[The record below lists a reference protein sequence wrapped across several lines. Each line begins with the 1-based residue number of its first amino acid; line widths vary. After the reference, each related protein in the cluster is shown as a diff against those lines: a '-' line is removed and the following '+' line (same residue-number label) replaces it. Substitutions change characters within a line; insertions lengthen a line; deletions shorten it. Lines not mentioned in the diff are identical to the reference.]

1 MTFPPG
7 HRHQRVSRSGE
18 RSGHLQQA
26 EAPRPSAVRIG
37 RAALATALGAAIA
50 GAAALTVPAAASAH
64 ASTTVLTGSKRAP
77 VARGAYTVQNNEWG
91 SSAPESITT
100 DSGAD
105 FIVANSSISNA
116 TNSAPGGYP
125 SIYAGCH
132 WGSCT
137 QGGLAANPV
146 RVSTLTGPGTV
157 TTSWSTSQPGGR
169 SDYDV
174 AYDIWFNQTP
184 TTSGQPDGTELMIWL
199 NHNGPVQPF
208 GAKVA
213 RNVSIGGRR
222 YDVWFGRQAWN
233 TVSYT
238 MTSGTTSVRNLD
250 VGAVTADA
258 VERGYIQKSWYLID
272 VEAGFELWQGG
283 AGLATRSFSVSLNG
297 RSPSPTPGPRPRPAP
312 APRPRPT
319 PAPKPAPSPAST
331 PTISLQAIS
340 PDPTAPGTAT
350 NITVDFKNTGR
361 AMAPNRTLIIEIRNS
376 AGTVVG
382 SQSWPGQNLAPRQT
396 LNKTCTWT
404 AASPT
409 GTYTIEGLV
418 QNSSGKTLQHAQ
430 VATITV
436 K

>member
-1 MTFPPG
+1 
-7 HRHQRVSRSGE
+7 V
-18 RSGHLQQA
+18 
-26 EAPRPSAVRIG
+26 
-37 RAALATALGAAIA
+37 LATALGAAIA
-50 GAAALTVPAAASAH
+50 GAAALTVPTAASAH
-64 ASTTVLTGSKRAP
+64 ASTTVLARSQSAP
-77 VARGAYTVQNNEWG
+77 VAGGAYTVQNNEWG

-100 DSGAD
+100 DGGAD
-105 FIVANSSISNA
+105 FTVAHSSISNA

-146 RVSTLTGPGTV
+146 RVSTLTDRGTV
-157 TTSWSTSQPGGR
+157 TTSWSTSQPGGS

-184 TTSGQPDGTELMIWL
+184 TTSGQPNGTELMIWL

-213 RNVSIGGRR
+213 SNVRIGGRS

-250 VGAVTADA
+250 VGALTADA
-258 VERGYIQKSWYLID
+258 VDRGYIQKSWYLID

-283 AGLATRSFSVSLNG
+283 ARLATKSFSVNLNG
-297 RSPSPTPGPRPRPAP
+297 RSPRPTPTHRPRPTP
-312 APRPRPT
+312 THRPRPT

-331 PTISLQAIS
+331 SAISLQASS
-340 PDPTAPGTAT
+340 PDPTTPGTAT
-350 NITVDFKNTGR
+350 NITVDFKNTDR
-361 AMAPNRTLIIEIRNS
+361 TMASNRTLIIQIRNS

-382 SQSWPGQNLAPRQT
+382 SQSWPGQNLAPSQT

-404 AASPT
+404 AASRT

-418 QNSSGKTLQHAQ
+418 RNSSGKTLQHARA
-430 VATITV
+430 ATITV

>member
-1 MTFPPG
+1 MTIPPW

-26 EAPRPSAVRIG
+26 EAPPRRPAVKRG
-37 RAALATALGAAIA
+37 RTALATALAAAIA
-50 GAAALTVPAAASAH
+50 SAAAVTVAAAASAH
-64 ASTTVLTGSKRAP
+64 AATTVLTGSQSTP
-77 VARGAYTVQNNEWG
+77 VAGGAYTVQNNEWG

-100 DSGAD
+100 HGGAD
-105 FIVANSSISNA
+105 FTVANSSISNA

-137 QGGLAANPV
+137 QGGLAADPV
-146 RVSTLTGPGTV
+146 QVSTLTDPGTV
-157 TTSWSTSQPGGR
+157 TTSWSTSQPGGS

-184 TTSGQPDGTELMIWL
+184 STKGQPNGTELMIWL

-208 GAKVA
+208 GSKVA
-213 RNVSIGGRR
+213 SNVSIGGRS
-222 YDVWFGRQAWN
+222 YDVWFGKQAWN

-258 VERGYIQKSWYLID
+258 VHRGYIQKSWYLID
-272 VEAGFELWQGG
+272 VEAGFELWQRG
-283 AGLATRSFSVSLNG
+283 AGLATKSFSVNLNG
-297 RSPSPTPGPRPRPAP
+297 RSPSPTP
-312 APRPRPT
+312 APRPRPK

-340 PDPTAPGTAT
+340 PDPTTPGTAT
-350 NITVDFKNTGR
+350 NVTVDFKNTSR

-382 SQSWPGQNLAPRQT
+382 SQSWPGQNLASRQT
-396 LNKTCTWT
+396 LNKTCTWA

-409 GTYTIEGLV
+409 GTYSIEGLV
-418 QNSSGKTLQHAQ
+418 EDSSGKTLQHAR

>member
-26 EAPRPSAVRIG
+26 EAPPRRSAVKRG
-37 RAALATALGAAIA
+37 RAALATALAAAIA
-50 GAAALTVPAAASAH
+50 GAAAVIVPAAASAH
-64 ASTTVLTGSKRAP
+64 AATTVLTGSQSTP
-77 VARGAYTVQNNEWG
+77 VAGGAYTVQNNEWG

-100 DSGAD
+100 HGGAN
-105 FIVANSSISNA
+105 FTVANSSISNA
-116 TNSAPGGYP
+116 TNGAPGGYP

-137 QGGLAANPV
+137 QGGLAADPV
-146 RVSTLTGPGTV
+146 QVSTLTDPGTV
-157 TTSWSTSQPGGR
+157 TTSWSTSQPGGS

-174 AYDIWFNQTP
+174 AYDIWFNQTA
-184 TTSGQPDGTELMIWL
+184 TTSGQPNGTELMIWL
-199 NHNGPVQPF
+199 NHNGRVQPF
-208 GAKVA
+208 GSKVA
-213 RNVSIGGRR
+213 SNVSIGGRS
-222 YDVWFGRQAWN
+222 YDVWFGKQAWN

-258 VERGYIQKSWYLID
+258 VERGYIKKSWYLVD
-272 VEAGFELWQGG
+272 VEVGFELWQGG
-283 AGLATRSFSVSLNG
+283 AGLATRSFSVNLNG
-297 RSPSPTPGPRPRPAP
+297 RSPSPTP
-312 APRPRPT
+312 APRPRPK

-331 PTISLQAIS
+331 STISLQAIS
-340 PDPTAPGTAT
+340 PDPTTPGTAT
-350 NITVDFKNTGR
+350 NITVDFKNTSQ

-382 SQSWPGQNLAPRQT
+382 SQSWPGQNLASRQT
-396 LNKTCTWT
+396 LNKTCTWA